1 MLCDNCHERPA
12 SIHLYTNVN
21 GQDREI
27 SLCQQCYQELKN
39 QQGQNNN
46 MNNNNAFFG
55 DFDDLFNAL
64 SNNNE
69 QNNPQGKDPRMQMG
83 GGPQTVEE
91 KKPLMISLILMEL
104 VAITW

>member
-39 QQGQNNN
+39 QQGNQGK
-46 MNNNNAFFG
+46 MNNNEFIKSQELEYEFF
-55 DFDDLFNAL
+55 
-64 SNNNE
+64 S
-69 QNNPQGKDPRMQMG
+69 
-83 GGPQTVEE
+83 
-91 KKPLMISLILMEL
+91 SLKI
-104 VAITW
+104 

>member
-39 QQGQNNN
+39 QQGQNNS

-64 SNNNE
+64 NNNNNE
-69 QNNPQGKDPRMQMG
+69 QNNPQGRG
-83 GGPQTVEE
+83 STNANGWWT
-91 KKPLMISLILMEL
+91 SR
-104 VAITW
+104 W

>member
-39 QQGQNNN
+39 QQGQNNS

-64 SNNNE
+64 NNNNNE
-69 QNNPQGKDPRMQMG
+69 QNNPQGHNPRMDCCRFS
-83 GGPQTVEE
+83 T
-91 KKPLMISLILMEL
+91 LAISTCLANISLSE
-104 VAITW
+104 